1 MGIIAWIDV
10 GLTAGLPANIPL
22 PGKDHG
28 ALFHL
33 PSLVEIGVDKN
44 TAVVSPA
51 RRRQPPPDLSRR
63 ATASGTAMS

>member
-10 GLTAGLPANIPL
+10 GLTAGFPANIPL

-33 PSLVEIGVDKN
+33 PACFTGALGASW
-44 TAVVSPA
+44 A
-51 RRRQPPPDLSRR
+51 RPPTS
-63 ATASGTAMS
+63 